1 MKRTKQIPPQTLDKS
16 TWLRWPLLAVFALT
30 LAACG
35 KEPAEPKL
43 LAHTAHEVIV
53 PLYAALDAEA
63 VKQREL
69 SQAFCQAGEPDQQ
82 KSLQQQLQ
90 TQWRATMSA
99 WAGVQPIGFGP
110 LEEGNL
116 RWKLQFWP
124 DRKDLTRKKVEA
136 LISSDDDL
144 TAERVASAS
153 VSVQGLAALEYLLFD
168 ASGSALQR
176 YQDVEPV
183 SRRCLLLQAI
193 AARVQQV
200 THRLLSEWSGDI
212 NQPSYADTFSQPGA
226 DNDRYPDNNASI
238 AALLDTLVVGSEV
251 VKRNK
256 LGIPVGKDVGHAKPY
271 RLEAWRSQHSLALM
285 QASVVTLE
293 QLYRG
298 NGGYGLQ
305 NYLLE
310 AAKVDAA
317 LLRDI
322 DESFKAV
329 NAQFMLIE
337 GPLFT
342 QLKQPE
348 YHATLT
354 ELHRRL
360 NVLQRNLNKLPDSLG
375 IKLGFNSNDGD

>member
-1 MKRTKQIPPQTLDKS
+1 MKRTKQIPLQALEKS

-63 VKQREL
+63 VKQLEL
-69 SQAFCQAGEPDQQ
+69 SQAFCQATEPDQQ
-82 KSLQQQLQ
+82 QSLQQQLQ
-90 TQWRATMSA
+90 KQWRATMSA

-110 LEEGNL
+110 LEDGNL

-124 DRKDLTRKKVEA
+124 DRKDLTRKKIEA
-136 LISSDDDL
+136 LIASDDEL
-144 TAERVASAS
+144 TAARVASAS

-168 ASGSALQR
+168 TSGGALEG
-176 YQDVEPV
+176 YQNGEQA

-193 AARVQQV
+193 AERVQQV
-200 THRLLSEWSGDI
+200 THRLLNEWYGDI
-212 NQPSYADTFSQPGA
+212 NKLGYADTYSQPGA
-226 DNDRYPDNNASI
+226 DNALYPNNNASI

-256 LGIPVGKDVGHAKPY
+256 LGIPVGKDIAHAKPY

-285 QASVVTLE
+285 RASVATLE

-305 NYLLE
+305 HYLVE
-310 AAKVDAA
+310 ETDVDVA

-322 DESFKAV
+322 DESFKAT
-329 NAQFMLIE
+329 NAQLLQLNA
-337 GPLFT
+337 PLFS

-348 YHATLT
+348 QHSKLV

-360 NVLQRNLNKLPDSLG
+360 NVLQGNLNKLPESLG
-375 IKLGFNSNDGD
+375 IRLGFNSNDGD

>member
-1 MKRTKQIPPQTLDKS
+1 MIGTNQISLQALKKS
-16 TWLRWPLLAVFALT
+16 SWLRWPLLAVFALT

-53 PLYAALDAEA
+53 PLYATLDAEA

-69 SQAFCQAGEPDQQ
+69 SQAFCQAVESDQQ
-82 KSLQQQLQ
+82 QSLKQQLQ
-90 TQWRATMSA
+90 NQWRATMSA

-110 LEEGNL
+110 LDDGNL

-124 DRKDLTRKKVEA
+124 DRKDLARKKIEA
-136 LISSDDDL
+136 LIASDDEL
-144 TAERVASAS
+144 TAARVASAS

-168 ASGSALQR
+168 TSGGALDG
-176 YQDVEPV
+176 YQNGEQA
-183 SRRCLLLQAI
+183 SRRCLLLQAV
-193 AARVQQV
+193 AERVQQV
-200 THRLLSEWSGDI
+200 TRRLLNEWSGEI
-212 NQPSYADTFSQPGA
+212 NKPGYADTYSQPGA
-226 DNDRYPDNNASI
+226 DNPLYQNNNAAI

-271 RLEAWRSQHSLALM
+271 RLEAWRSQHSLTLM
-285 QASVVTLE
+285 RASVTTLE

-298 NGGYGLQ
+298 NGGFGLQ
-305 NYLLE
+305 DYLLE
-310 AAKVDAA
+310 ATKVDAA

-329 NAQFMLIE
+329 NAQFTQIE

-342 QLKQPE
+342 QLKRPE
-348 YHATLT
+348 YHAPLV

-360 NVLQRNLNKLPDSLG
+360 NVLQSNLNKLPDSLG
-375 IKLGFNSNDGD
+375 ITLGFNSNDGD